1 MSIRI
6 TARRSGTLPALL
18 LAVLGCLATIPAAA
32 QTATTPAPAPAT
44 PAPAP
49 ATPAPDC
56 GGDFEAW
63 KQGLADEAR
72 AAGVGQV
79 GLDAL
84 EDATLDDKVLARDRA
99 QGVFT
104 QTFNQ
109 FAGRMVSAYRLKHG
123 AANLQKYAEVFARA
137 EEQFGVPGPI
147 VTAFWALET
156 DFGAVQGDFHTLN
169 ALVTLAHDCRRPQV
183 FRPQLVP
190 LLTLIDRGTV
200 PADVKGAWAGE
211 IGQTQMLPIDYLADG
226 VDGDG
231 DGDVDLRNDVA
242 DVIMTTAKKLEMK
255 GWKRGQPWIEEVRVP
270 EVMDW
275 SQTGRSNKL
284 PLSQW
289 SGWGV
294 TRPDGSPL
302 QDNGLKAGIA
312 LPMGYKGPAF
322 LVYDNF
328 DVYLEWNQ
336 SFTYALTAAVLA
348 ARFAGAPAY
357 DLRDPDPGL
366 GQDQMKEL
374 QTRLEA
380 RGYDVGTVDGILGT
394 NTREA
399 VRKEQQRLG
408 LPVDGWPTAELLQR
422 VVASSD

>member
-1 MSIRI
+1 MAQD
-6 TARRSGTLPALL
+6 TAP
-18 LAVLGCLATIPAAA
+18 V
-32 QTATTPAPAPAT
+32 APAPVT
-44 PAPAP
+44 APVAP
-49 ATPAPDC
+49 C

-63 KQGLADEAR
+63 KQGVAAEAK

-84 EDATLDDKVLARDRA
+84 EAATVDDKVLARDRA
-99 QGVFT
+99 QGVFS
-104 QTFNQ
+104 QTFIQ
-109 FAGRMVSAYRLKHG
+109 FSGRMISAYRLKQG
-123 AANLQKYAEVFARA
+123 KARLEKYADIFARA
-137 EEQFGVPGPI
+137 DQQYGVPGPI

-231 DGDVDLRNDVA
+231 DGKVDLRNDVA

-255 GWKRGQPWIEEVRVP
+255 GWKRDQPWIEEVRVP

-275 SQTGRSNKL
+275 SQTGRTTKL

-289 SGWGV
+289 SEWGV

-302 QDNGLKAGIA
+302 QDNGLKAGIV

-322 LVYDNF
+322 LAYDNF

-348 ARFAGAPAY
+348 SRFAGAPAY
-357 DLRDPDPGL
+357 DPRSPDPGL
-366 GQDQMKEL
+366 NQDQMKQL
-374 QTRLEA
+374 QTKLEA

-408 LPVDGWPTAELLQR
+408 LPVDGWPTAELLDR
-422 VVASSD
+422 L